1 MNRHF
6 RLTKRQFLAGAGAAA
21 VTASASHRSARAQ
34 ATEYD
39 VIVVGGG
46 NAGLPTA
53 IFAAQRGAHVLILDA
68 ASELGGTLLVS
79 GGRMS
84 AAGTKLQKSMG
95 IEDTPDI
102 LFDDIMMLSG
112 GTANAELVRLT
123 VDHAA
128 PAFDW
133 LMDNGFNLEKGVPVT
148 RGMTHEGQSRP
159 RYVWS
164 PDRGR
169 GLLDVFD
176 RVMGPLMESGH
187 ISVQLNTE
195 VTRFDLTPSGQVRG
209 VVGTTPDGQ
218 ETTWFGRNVVLTS
231 GGYTANSEMFAALEG
246 ALDYSDGTYP
256 HNMGIG
262 IELGLSVGGYLRGGE
277 DHLPSFGGIPKT
289 DATPGPFFA
298 SLKQRVDERPPWEI
312 WVNAQGERFIAED
325 IDSIHSKELALIKQP
340 HERFWVVF
348 DANIL
353 ASAPP
358 AVNRWSREEIEAA
371 FNNEFAFIK
380 ADTLYELAEKTGIDP
395 AGLEKT
401 VSGYNQGQ
409 SKGNDQLGRAHMPA
423 PISKGPFYA
432 IRSQSSQILS
442 FAGLAVDKELHVL
455 RSDLSPISNLY
466 AAGEVLG
473 AGQLMGQ
480 CYFGGMMVTPALA
493 YGRLLGK
500 DLISFEA

>member
-1 MNRHF
+1 M
-6 RLTKRQFLAGAGAAA
+6 LTKRQFLASAGAAA
-21 VTASASHRSARAQ
+21 LLTSASSQPGRAD
-34 ATEYD
+34 EPGYD
-39 VIVVGGG
+39 IIVVGGG

-53 IFAAQRGAHVLILDA
+53 IFAAQRGARVLIIDA

-95 IEDTPDI
+95 IEDSPDI
-102 LFDDIMMLSG
+102 LFDDIMKLSN
-112 GTANAELVRLT
+112 GTANEDLVRLT

-164 PDRGR
+164 PDRGK
-169 GLLDVFD
+169 GLLNVFD
-176 RVMGPLMESGH
+176 RVMRPLMEAGR

-195 VTRFDLTPSGQVRG
+195 VKRFKLSRSGHVEG
-209 VVGTTPDGQ
+209 VVGTTQYGS
-218 ETTWFGRNVVLTS
+218 EKTWFGRSVVLTS

-256 HNMGIG
+256 HNTGIG

-289 DATPGPFFA
+289 DKIPGPIFA

-325 IDSIHSKELALIKQP
+325 IGSIHAKELALIKQP
-340 HERFWVVF
+340 HERFWVIF
-348 DANIL
+348 DHEIL
-353 ASAPP
+353 KSAGP
-358 AVNRWSREEIEAA
+358 AVNRWTREEIETA
-371 FNNEFAFIK
+371 FNNQFAFSK
-380 ADTLYELAEKTGIDP
+380 ADTLYELAQVTGIDP
-395 AGLEKT
+395 RGFEKT
-401 VSGYNQGQ
+401 VAAYNNAQ
-409 SKGNDQLGRAHMPA
+409 STGVDRLGRKHMPA
-423 PISKGPFYA
+423 PIQKGPFYA

-455 RSDLSPISNLY
+455 RSDLSPIANLY

-493 YGRLLGK
+493 FGRLLGQ
-500 DLISFEA
+500 DLINLNA